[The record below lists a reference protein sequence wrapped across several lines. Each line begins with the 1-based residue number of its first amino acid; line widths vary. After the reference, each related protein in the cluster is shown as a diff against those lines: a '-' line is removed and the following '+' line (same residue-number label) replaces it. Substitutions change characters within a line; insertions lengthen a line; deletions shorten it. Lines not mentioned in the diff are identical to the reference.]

1 MECISHESEATAE
14 PGHSDVISL
23 GGIKHITQS
32 RFALFRQR
40 RNTILAPLFLLRS
53 SFFRF
58 RLFCC
63 GRQLRKVVRALGE
76 AGGDG
81 RVQGVV
87 AYIGAPGAG
96 LAVMEELR
104 AAVKDFMYG

>member
-1 MECISHESEATAE
+1 
-14 PGHSDVISL
+14 
-23 GGIKHITQS
+23 
-32 RFALFRQR
+32 
-40 RNTILAPLFLLRS
+40 
-53 SFFRF
+53 
-58 RLFCC
+58 
-63 GRQLRKVVRALGE
+63 VVRALGE

-104 AAVKDFMYG
+104 EAVKDFRYG